1 MERQDTRRAVELGD
15 GVIVQDLNLFGDPTL
30 WSGRVEDV
38 VRFSEPYEGA
48 SYLVRNAEDG
58 TREWID
64 DSQVV
69 CFAEDA
75 REILDV
81 RFEVVR

>member
-15 GVIVQDLNLFGDPTL
+15 EVIVQDLDLFGDATL
-30 WSGRVEDV
+30 WSGRV

-58 TREWID
+58 SCEWID
-64 DSQVV
+64 DTQVV

-75 REILDV
+75 RELLDV